1 MKYVKLILFAIVLFL
16 LVVFAHYNQEPTTL
30 VFFSYGGVT
39 YQSYELP
46 LFAFFYIVILITIIV
61 ISLLEVIER
70 LSLRAK
76 NRKLQKE
83 NTKLKGQLA
92 AATQGQTTQPAPPAP
107 PESPEEEPAPS
118 DAGEKKKAPDE
129 KKKRK

>member
-1 MKYVKLILFAIVLFL
+1 MKYVKIILFAIVLFL

-70 LSLRAK
+70 TSLRVK
-76 NRKLQKE
+76 NRKLHKE
-83 NTKLKGQLA
+83 NTKLKTQLA
-92 AATQGQTTQPAPPAP
+92 TAAKEQTTQPAPP
-107 PESPEEEPAPS
+107 ERPEEGPAPS
-118 DAGEKKKAPDE
+118 DAEEKKKAPAE
-129 KKKRK
+129 KKKK